1 MLSNNEEEDDPLIP
15 HTFCTYSTNQ
25 ALQYAYSKDY
35 L

>member
-1 MLSNNEEEDDPLIP
+1 MLSDSEEEDDPPIP
-15 HTFCTYSTNQ
+15 YIFCSYSTNQ